1 MRRFSNDLEPQ
12 RLAQRIY
19 LESQCYVDST
29 SSCGNVMSRRTIS
42 AHSFD
47 RQPTK
52 AIALTVEEIAAKSES
67 AILQSLNSIDGV
79 HTVSMFIMISVMG
92 WSTSALDI

>member
-67 AILQSLNSIDGV
+67 AILQSL
-79 HTVSMFIMISVMG
+79 ISVMG